1 MLCLKWGSA
10 DTSLHGGPKCRIQFK
25 CWADNI
31 VVTVAAAI
39 ADEDK
44 HGKHDDN
51 IDHNDR
57 VESQMIE

>member
-1 MLCLKWGSA
+1 MGVRNA
-10 DTSLHGGPKCRIQFK
+10 AYNYK
-25 CWADNI
+25 CWAHNI

-51 IDHNDR
+51 IDHNDL
-57 VESQMIE
+57 VESQIELHNL

>member
-1 MLCLKWGSA
+1 MGVRNA
-10 DTSLHGGPKCRIQFK
+10 AYIYK
-25 CWADNI
+25 CWAHNI

-51 IDHNDR
+51 IDHNDL
-57 VESQMIE
+57 VESQMIEWLN

>member
-1 MLCLKWGSA
+1 MNL
-10 DTSLHGGPKCRIQFK
+10 Q

-51 IDHNDR
+51 IDHNDL
-57 VESQMIE
+57 VESQRIE